1 MRVYLPATLPL
12 LRAWL
17 DAGRAP
23 GGTAYAATPA
33 LREWYRE
40 AGEEELEYAA
50 AQAAARGS
58 LRLLAD
64 EPMAPRRRVVLA
76 VEVADADVA
85 VLGGTAPGEPRA
97 AVAVGVPV
105 GASRW
110 ASALVDAEDADGVVS
125 VAASALGRAELGD
138 DDAKFAVD
146 EADAH
151 ELGWYAAQEI
161 PSLLS

>member
-1 MRVYLPATLPL
+1 VRVYLPATLPQ

-23 GGTAYAATPA
+23 GGTAYAVTPA

-40 AGEEELEYAA
+40 GDEEEMEYVA

-58 LRLLAD
+58 LALLAD

-76 VEVADADVA
+76 ADVADADVA
-85 VLGGTAPGEPRA
+85 VLGEPRA

-105 GASRW
+105 ELSAW
-110 ASALVDAEDADGVVS
+110 ASALVDDEESDGVVS
-125 VAASALGRAELGD
+125 VAASALGRAEHGD
-138 DDAKFAVD
+138 EDAKFAVD
-146 EADAH
+146 EADAY
-151 ELGWYAAQEI
+151 ELAWYAVQEI
-161 PSLLS
+161 PSLFS

>member
-12 LRAWL
+12 LREWVE
-17 DAGRAP
+17 AGRAP
-23 GGTAYAATPA
+23 GGAAYAVTPG

-40 AGEEELEYAA
+40 GSEEELEYAA

-76 VEVADADVA
+76 ADVADADVA
-85 VLGGTAPGEPRA
+85 VLGDPRA
-97 AVAVGVPV
+97 GVAVGVPV
-105 GASRW
+105 EASRW
-110 ASALVDAEDADGVVS
+110 ASALVDDEESDGVVS
-125 VAASALGRAELGD
+125 VAASALTRAELGD

-146 EADAH
+146 EADAY
-151 ELGWYAAQEI
+151 ELAWYAVQEI
-161 PSLLS
+161 PTLLD

>member
-12 LRAWL
+12 LREWVE
-17 DAGRAP
+17 AGRAP
-23 GGTAYAATPA
+23 GGPAYAVTPG

-40 AGEEELEYAA
+40 GSEEELEYAA

-76 VEVADADVA
+76 ADVADADVA
-85 VLGGTAPGEPRA
+85 VLGDPRA

-105 GASRW
+105 EASRW
-110 ASALVDAEDADGVVS
+110 ASALVDDEESDGVVS
-125 VAASALGRAELGD
+125 VAASALTRAELGD

-146 EADAH
+146 EADAY
-151 ELGWYAAQEI
+151 ELAWYAVQEI
-161 PSLLS
+161 PTLLD

>member
-1 MRVYLPATLPL
+1 LRVYLPATLPL

-23 GGTAYAATPA
+23 GGPAYAVTPA
-33 LREWYRE
+33 LREWYWE
-40 AGEEELEYAA
+40 ADEEQLEYAA
-50 AQAAARGS
+50 AQAAGRGS

-64 EPMAPRRRVVLA
+64 EPMAPRRRVVVA

-85 VLGGTAPGEPRA
+85 MAGGAVTGEPRA

-105 GASRW
+105 EVSRW
-110 ASALVDAEDADGVVS
+110 ASALVDDEDADGVIS
-125 VAASALGRAELGD
+125 VAASALTRAELGD

-146 EADAH
+146 EADAY
-151 ELGWYAAQEI
+151 ELGWYAVQEI
-161 PSLLS
+161 PTLFA

>member
-23 GGTAYAATPA
+23 GGTAYAVTPA

-40 AGEEELEYAA
+40 ADHEEMEYVA

-58 LRLLAD
+58 LALLAD
-64 EPMAPRRRVVLA
+64 EPLAPRRRVVLA
-76 VEVADADVA
+76 ADVDDADVA
-85 VLGGTAPGEPRA
+85 VLDQPRA
-97 AVAVGVPV
+97 AVAVGVPIEV
-105 GASRW
+105 SRW
-110 ASALVDAEDADGVVS
+110 ASALVDDEDADGVVS

-138 DDAKFAVD
+138 DDARFSVD
-146 EADAH
+146 EADAY
-151 ELGWYAAQEI
+151 ELGWYGVQEI
-161 PSLLS
+161 PGLLT